1 MVSVTITP
9 GSTHQVGLVKHVL
22 KRLGREDVPVG
33 ARKPDHPKE
42 CVSGFHYKW
51 LGKIAPADPDALAVD
66 LLVDMSSKYVDDLN
80 IICGAALSNVAALRE
95 RSGIVHKLVAQG
107 GFAGDNIVAPE
118 HVLEKFKGKI
128 TCPTFNLNADVKAGL
143 AVLASA
149 GIHERWFVSKNVCH
163 GIKYD
168 QERIKMS
175 NRIKELVVKIN
186 DARSAY
192 YNGVSQVSDK
202 VYDAWVDE
210 LSVLDPKN
218 PAVIG
223 IGADPI
229 SNWEKYIHLTPMGS
243 LNKVNTIDDYK
254 KWHDK
259 YIGNSD
265 NIFLTLKL
273 DGISVSLIYEDGVLK
288 KAATRGS
295 GIKGDLITPNVAKMI
310 GVPLRLKDKINIT
323 VRGEILL
330 SKDNHNKHFSDYSN
344 PRNAASGISR
354 RYDGEGCDKLSVV
367 TYMLYSDDLDIKTYN
382 EMFKVLESLGFIVP
396 TYYVLNTYNEVLKY
410 KNDYQ
415 SSLRDKY
422 EYLLDGL
429 VIHNNDLAK
438 QQSYGSLNG
447 RPYCSIAFKFDNE
460 TREST
465 IKDIVW
471 QVGNS
476 GRLTP
481 VAIIDPVS
489 LVGATVTKASI
500 YNMAYIKSLHL
511 DIGAKVLVA
520 RANDVIPRIEELI
533 QGTGKTVK
541 PPTTCPECGQPVI
554 MLGENLTCVNRE
566 CPAQIIGRI
575 KNWIKDLNI
584 LEWGDT
590 LIEKLVRDGL
600 VEDPADLYT
609 LTVDDLASIER
620 MGKKSAE
627 KCYKLLWAGS
637 EVTLDV
643 FLGALSIPM
652 IGSSTIRLIMDE
664 GCDDIVK
671 FGQLKAENFEMVPG
685 VGPAKAESLAEGLLQ
700 NKDLIIRLLN
710 NGVKIKEPATGEL
723 SGVSVCFTGSMK
735 NKRSELQKMATDA
748 GAKLKSSVGKG
759 LDVLVI
765 ADPNS
770 TSSKAKAARKFGVKL
785 VSEDDFLTMVQ

>member
-1 MVSVTITP
+1 
-9 GSTHQVGLVKHVL
+9 
-22 KRLGREDVPVG
+22 
-33 ARKPDHPKE
+33 
-42 CVSGFHYKW
+42 
-51 LGKIAPADPDALAVD
+51 
-66 LLVDMSSKYVDDLN
+66 
-80 IICGAALSNVAALRE
+80 
-95 RSGIVHKLVAQG
+95 
-107 GFAGDNIVAPE
+107 
-118 HVLEKFKGKI
+118 
-128 TCPTFNLNADVKAGL
+128 
-143 AVLASA
+143 
-149 GIHERWFVSKNVCH
+149 
-163 GIKYD
+163 
-168 QERIKMS
+168 MS

-396 TYYVLNTYNEVLKY
+396 TYYVLNTYNDVLKY

-481 VAIIDPVS
+481 VAIIDPVT

-500 YNMAYIKSLHL
+500 YNMAYINSLQL

-533 QGTGKTVK
+533 QGTGKVAE

-554 MLGENLTCVNRE
+554 MLGENLTCVNRD
-566 CPAQIIGRI
+566 CPAQVIGRI

-584 LEWGDT
+584 LEWGSS
-590 LIEKLVRDGL
+590 LIERLVK
-600 VEDPADLYT
+600 EDKVNDIADLYT

-627 KCYKLLWAGS
+627 KCYKLLWAGG

-652 IGSSTIRLIMDE
+652 IGSSTIKLIMDV
-664 GCDDIVK
+664 GCDTLEK
-671 FGQLKAENFEMVPG
+671 FGQLNAANFEMVPG
-685 VGPAKAESLAEGLLQ
+685 VGPTKAESLAEGLLQ
-700 NKDLIIRLLN
+700 NKDLIVKLLN
-710 NGVKIKEPATGEL
+710 NGVKIKAPIVGEL
-723 SGVSVCFTGSMK
+723 SGVSICFTGKS
-735 NKRSELQKMATDA
+735 NLKRSDLQKLASEA
-748 GAKLKSSVGKG
+748 GATVKSSVGKG
-759 LDVLVI
+759 LDMLVI

-770 TSSKAKAARKFGVKL
+770 TSSKAKAARKLGVNLISEEEFLKMCL
-785 VSEDDFLTMVQ
+785 V